1 MKLSRWTPYGFA
13 IALTAASLVLMS
25 LLRSPVVPLVLQVL
39 AGAVV
44 VGLIVLAVSFLYGKV
59 YAARRK
65 AEISLQKLQASETRY
80 RRLLETAYEGIWV
93 IDTNCTTEYVNP
105 RMAEILG
112 YRVEEIIDR
121 SIFEFMSGAAQR
133 ELQQEMRHHPTG
145 ICGQYDLRFRHKDGS
160 TVWTITSAN
169 PIFSDEGLFRGTLA
183 MVTDV
188 SDRKQLEA
196 TLSDREARITRLI
209 NSNIIGIIFANF
221 QGEITEANDAFLN
234 MLGYTQADLQSSS
247 LNWLDITPSEYLP
260 QDEEMIEQISTT
272 GACPPFEKEYL
283 HKDGDRVPVLIG
295 AALLPNPEEGTVC
308 YVLDLSDRKR
318 LENEL
323 SRREA
328 KIKRLVDSNIIG
340 VITAN
345 LNGSILEAN
354 DAFLQMLGYTRED
367 LNRGTIRWSE
377 MTPPEYR
384 QVSERSHHELRTL
397 GFCYP
402 FEKEYIRKDGSRVP
416 VVIGSALL
424 EGSPDT
430 VIGFVLD
437 VSDRKQAEAALRESE
452 ARFRYMADTA
462 PVLIWM
468 AGPDKLCNYF
478 NQPWLNFTGR
488 TLAQELGT
496 GWTEGIHPDDLERC
510 LYTYTTSSDARQEF
524 KMEYR
529 LRRFDGEYRWL
540 LDIGVPRFTP
550 DGNFLG
556 YIGSCIDIGD
566 RKQAEAEMQQI
577 NDLLEQRVK
586 QRTAQLEIANQEL
599 EAFSYSVSHDLRA
612 PLRHINGFVGMLQK
626 QAASALDADSQRY
639 LDIIAETTKRAG
651 TMVDDL
657 LTFSRMSRAEMHHTI
672 VKLNQLIEDVKRDL
686 QPETAGREI
695 IWHIHPIP
703 NVQGDPAML
712 RQVIYNLVENAVKYT
727 QGRTHAEIEI
737 GTIGDEQEVVI
748 FVRDNGLGFDMR
760 YAHKLFG
767 VFQRLH
773 SEPKIQGTGIGL
785 ANVRRII
792 HRHGGRT
799 WAESELDKGS
809 TFYFSL
815 PLRPQRGEE

>member
-1 MKLSRWTPYGFA
+1 MKLSRWISYGFA
-13 IALTAASLVLMS
+13 IALTAASLILVSM
-25 LLRSPVVPLVLQVL
+25 LRSPVAPIALQVL
-39 AGAVV
+39 AGAIAL
-44 VGLIVLAVSFLYGKV
+44 GLIVLAVSSLYAKV

-65 AEISLQKLQASETRY
+65 AEISLKKLQASEARY

-105 RMAEILG
+105 RMAEMLG
-112 YRVEEIIDR
+112 YRVEEIIDS
-121 SIFEFMSGAAQR
+121 SIFKFMDEAAQR
-133 ELQQEMRHHPTG
+133 ELQWEMKHHPTG
-145 ICGQYDLRFRHKDGS
+145 IRGQYDLRFRHKDGS
-160 TVWTITSAN
+160 IVWTITSAN
-169 PIFSDEGLFRGTLA
+169 PIFSDGGLFRGTLA

-188 SDRKQLEA
+188 SDRKQLKE
-196 TLSDREARITRLI
+196 TLHDREARISRLI
-209 NSNIIGIIFANF
+209 DSNIIGIIFANF

-234 MLGYTQADLQSSS
+234 MLGYTQADLQSGN

-283 HKDGDRVPVLIG
+283 HKDGSRVPVLVG

-345 LNGSILEAN
+345 LNGSVLEAN
-354 DAFLQMLGYTRED
+354 DAFLQIIGYTRED
-367 LNRGTIRWSE
+367 LNQGKIRWNE
-377 MTPPEYR
+377 MTPPEY
-384 QVSERSHHELRTL
+384 QQATEQSQHELRTL
-397 GFCYP
+397 GFCHS

-416 VVIGSALL
+416 IVIGSALL
-424 EGSPDT
+424 DGSPDT
-430 VIGFVLD
+430 MIGFVLD

-468 AGPDKLCNYF
+468 SGPDKLCNYF
-478 NQPWLNFTGR
+478 NQPWLDFTGR
-488 TLAQELGT
+488 TLAQEIGN
-496 GWTEGIHPDDLERC
+496 GWTESIHPDDFERC
-510 LYTYTTSSDARQEF
+510 LHTYTTSFDARQEF
-524 KMEYR
+524 KVEYR
-529 LRRFDGEYRWL
+529 LRRFDSEYRWL

-550 DGNFLG
+550 DGEFLG

-577 NDLLEQRVK
+577 NDLLEHRVRE
-586 QRTAQLEIANQEL
+586 RTAQLETANQEL

-612 PLRHINGFVGMLQK
+612 PLRHINGFVSLLQK
-626 QAASALDADSQRY
+626 QAAPVLDPESQRY
-639 LDIIAETTKRAG
+639 LDIIADTTKRAG

-657 LTFSRMSRAEMHHTI
+657 LTFSRMGRAEMRYTT
-672 VKLNQLIEDVKRDL
+672 VKFNELIRDVRQDL
-686 QPETAGREI
+686 EPETAEREI
-695 IWHIHPIP
+695 IWQIHPIP

-712 RQVIYNLVENAVKYT
+712 RQVIYNLVENAIKYT
-727 QGRTHAEIEI
+727 QGRTQAEIEI

-773 SEPKIQGTGIGL
+773 SEPEIQGTGIGL

-815 PLRPQRGEE
+815 PLRPRRGEE